1 MSFKEVLPSEN
12 RALNILQIPNIDGKI
27 KSISPLRSIKELTNI
42 QEIADISEIDQDIAE
57 RFIKTQ
63 GLINKLHESGIS
75 ENRIVPAIPDP
86 VSEETSMED
95 SMEDSSRIK
104 IKKEIEFEDKIEKI
118 LMMGIE
124 KENKKLKA
132 LKEIKKS
139 HDLIRED
146 KIQQYDS
153 LVQQLENRNMI
164 DSSDEVKNI
173 QVNIVKYTCCFTCF
187 QRR

>member
-12 RALNILQIPNIDGKI
+12 RALNILQILNIDGKI

-86 VSEETSMED
+86 VSEEN

-132 LKEIKKS
+132 LEEVKKS
-139 HDLIRED
+139 HDLVREN
-146 KIQQYDS
+146 KIQQYNS
-153 LVQQLENRNMI
+153 LVKQLENRNMI

-173 QVNIVKYTCCFTCF
+173 QVSCKIVK
-187 QRR
+187 

>member
-1 MSFKEVLPSEN
+1 MSFKGVLSEN
-12 RALNILQIPNIDGKI
+12 RALNILQIPNIDGNI
-27 KSISPLRSIKELTNI
+27 KSISPLKSIKELTNI

-63 GLINKLHESGIS
+63 GLINKLQEPGIS

-86 VSEETSMED
+86 VSEED

-104 IKKEIEFEDKIEKI
+104 IKKEIEFEDKIKKI

-124 KENKKLKA
+124 KANKKLKA
-132 LKEIKKS
+132 LKEVKKS
-139 HDLIRED
+139 HDLVREN

-164 DSSDEVKNI
+164 DSSDEVENI
-173 QVNIVKYTCCFTCF
+173 QVSYLIIVY
-187 QRR
+187 